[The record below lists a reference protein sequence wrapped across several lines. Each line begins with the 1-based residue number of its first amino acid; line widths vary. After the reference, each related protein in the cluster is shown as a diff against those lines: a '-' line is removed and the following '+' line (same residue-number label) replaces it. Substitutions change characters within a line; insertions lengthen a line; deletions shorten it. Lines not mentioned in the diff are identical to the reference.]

1 MMAGGDRD
9 GNLKT
14 KEINTQMG
22 GRGSGAQSAKKGGF
36 NGPAVGNASGNATQ
50 GGGINRATKKSRH
63 Q

>member
-22 GRGSGAQSAKKGGF
+22 GRSGGQSAKKGGF
-36 NGPAVGNASGNATQ
+36 NGPAVGNAGGNATQ
-50 GGGINRATKKSRH
+50 GGGINRATKKSRN